1 VKTASAEEHRGMES
15 PMSKDNMNRRT
26 SYSGP
31 EIRTIPVSELL
42 EMIGPA
48 QGFSSGVGSP
58 DDLNMAY
65 PTRFGPGTGGA
76 VNRS

>member
-1 VKTASAEEHRGMES
+1 MRTASVEQHGGMES
-15 PMSKDNMNRRT
+15 PMSKDNMNRRP

-48 QGFSSGVGSP
+48 QGFSSGVGAP
-58 DDLNMAY
+58 GDPATY
-65 PTRFGPGTGGA
+65 PTSFGPGTGG
-76 VNRS
+76 NISRN